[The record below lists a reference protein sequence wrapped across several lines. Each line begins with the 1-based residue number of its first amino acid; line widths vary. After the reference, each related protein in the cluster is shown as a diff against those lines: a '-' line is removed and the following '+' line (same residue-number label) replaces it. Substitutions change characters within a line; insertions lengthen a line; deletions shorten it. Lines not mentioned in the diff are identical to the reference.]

1 MKKRYAGVFLAVLAI
16 SGTTWGAMVTTGS
29 AGGIGMIGGQ
39 TVGVV
44 HVPGMYGGNAGVHVS
59 VLDMATN
66 AVGTV
71 ITGNNTLCHEGSA
84 LCGGNDQQTP
94 PCHTGCWPYWPIWF
108 WPWGNV
114 TTSSNS
120 TATTV
125 ANGPDCRSVAETSG
139 FSSGPGATSTSHS
152 YAESVNP

>member
-1 MKKRYAGVFLAVLAI
+1 MKKRHAWVFLTVLAI

-44 HVPGMYGGNAGVHVS
+44 HVPGTYGGNAGVHVS

-71 ITGNNTLCHEGSA
+71 ITGNNTLCQEGSV
-84 LCGGNDQQTP
+84 LCGGNDQQAP
-94 PCHTGCWPYWPIWF
+94 PCHTGCWPYWPNWF

-114 TTSSNS
+114 VTSSNS
-120 TATTV
+120 TSTTT
-125 ANGPDCRSVAETSG
+125 ANGPGCSATAETSG
-139 FSSGPGATSTSHS
+139 MSVGPGSSSSSHS
-152 YAESVNP
+152 YAQSVNP